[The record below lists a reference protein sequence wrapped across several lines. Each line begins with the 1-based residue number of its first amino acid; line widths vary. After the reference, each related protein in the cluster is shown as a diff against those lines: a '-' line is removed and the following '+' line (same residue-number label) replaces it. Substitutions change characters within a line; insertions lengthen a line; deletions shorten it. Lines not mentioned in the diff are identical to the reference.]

1 MSEDHGQNDQ
11 EAQTFMKHGAFLIKL
26 AQDVRASYWF
36 IPATLVLAALLLAD
50 ASDWLDRHAEIL
62 PFQLPAG
69 LINTQVDG
77 ARSTLSTIATS
88 VIGVTGVM
96 FSMTIVAV
104 SFAAGNYGPRLIGNF
119 MRDRG
124 NQISLGIL
132 IATFVYA
139 LSILRAV
146 QDPSEAAG
154 IQAFVPQYSMLIAM
168 LASILAVFTMI
179 YFVHHVPET
188 INVSNITA
196 SLGGRLECELIN
208 LIEANAALGPI
219 DDLSFPATEPAHRI
233 TLATTGYI
241 QTLNYGRLDE
251 LARDQVRQFRVE
263 KVPGDFVTQFTPV
276 MSVWTA
282 EPLSEADLSALCD
295 CYAVG
300 VSRTEHQNVL
310 FLVDQLVEM
319 LARALSPGVND
330 PFTAI
335 NCLNWL
341 HNALKVAKRYG
352 AGMGKDGASKHF
364 FQPKLTYDVLYERSF
379 LAALPYCESDH
390 LAHEQYKRLDVD
402 LRP

>member
-1 MSEDHGQNDQ
+1 
-11 EAQTFMKHGAFLIKL
+11 MKKTALLLKL

-36 IPATLVLAALLLAD
+36 IPATMVIAALALAYVSEW
-50 ASDWLDRHAEIL
+50 ADRHVDLL
-62 PFQLPAG
+62 PLQLPATFTD
-69 LINTQVDG
+69 TQVEG

-154 IQAFVPQYSMLIAM
+154 GEAFVPQYSMLLAM
-168 LASILAVFTMI
+168 IGSIVAVFTMI

-188 INVSNITA
+188 INVSNIT
-196 SLGGRLECELIN
+196 SNLGQRLEREIISLIDA
-208 LIEANAALGPI
+208 EADLDALSEDTYP
-219 DDLSFPATEPAHRI
+219 DRDPDAHI
-233 TLATTGYI
+233 TSEEAGYI
-241 QTLNYGRLDE
+241 QTLNYNRLEDLTKE
-251 LARDQVRQFRVE
+251 RAWVIRIE
-263 KVPGDFVTQFTPV
+263 KLPGEFISTFTPV
-276 MSVWTA
+276 LSVWCDA
-282 EPLSEADLSALCD
+282 SLSDDERANLRD

-300 VSRTEHQNVL
+300 ASRTEHQNVL
-310 FLVDQLVEM
+310 FLVDELVEM

-335 NCLNWL
+335 NCLNWM
-341 HNALKVAKRYG
+341 HNALKVAQHHG
-352 AGMGKDGASKHF
+352 DGLGKTGASRHRLE
-364 FQPKLTYDVLYERSF
+364 PKLTYDRLFEHSY
-379 LAALPYCESDH
+379 LASEPYCRTDE
-390 LAHEQYKRLDVD
+390 LVMKQYKDFVAD
-402 LRP
+402 LKADLVA